1 MNSVPEPQGGGS
13 TRGERRLYRSRVNR
27 MIAGV
32 CGGWGEYLGI
42 DPNLLRIGWLVLTF
56 VWGTGLLL
64 YLIMAIVIPENPEQE
79 PAAAPAPR
87 SWENVSRNGLL
98 ALGIFLA
105 FFGVLLLIN
114 SLGILPF
121 GLWRLWELFWR
132 LFWPLVVIGL
142 GLALLISATWGGR
155 EWWKE
160 VRLPQ
165 AGQPLY
171 RSRSNRIVAGV
182 CGGLGEYFHIDPT
195 LIRLVWAI
203 GTLSTMGSGILAYI
217 LAAIA
222 LPEEPVPSGPPT
234 EEGG

>member
-1 MNSVPEPQGGGS
+1 MNIP
-13 TRGERRLYRSRVNR
+13 TL
-27 MIAGV
+27 
-32 CGGWGEYLGI
+32 LT
-42 DPNLLRIGWLVLTF
+42 LLRIFFVPLLVA
-56 VWGTGLLL
+56 LL
-64 YLIMAIVIPENPEQE
+64 VQENISLSIFHVQ
-79 PAAAPAPR
+79 
-87 SWENVSRNGLL
+87 VSNEIL

-105 FFGVLLLIN
+105 FIGVILLIN

-217 LAAIA
+217 L
-222 LPEEPVPSGPPT
+222 
-234 EEGG
+234 EGRW